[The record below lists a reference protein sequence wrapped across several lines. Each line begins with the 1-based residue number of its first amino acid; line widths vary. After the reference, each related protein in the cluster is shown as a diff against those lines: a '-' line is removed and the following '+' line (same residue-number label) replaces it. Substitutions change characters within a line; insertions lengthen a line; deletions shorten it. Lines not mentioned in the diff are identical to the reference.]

1 MGNITI
7 SDLMMYKNC
16 DINDLAPIDTK
27 DINLDNILRKIFN
40 ILKKGELYISVN
52 ANMQNK
58 LIKDCFFINFLKKYG
73 HSICFFS
80 LSNNDKNSSGVG
92 YFSLCLDK
100 NIFNNLAFKKI
111 LNYQD
116 FGFDICYKVNEK
128 VYLYIVEY
136 ADENY
141 GYSEGAYIDKILKEK
156 IEIN

>member
-1 MGNITI
+1 MKTISI

-16 DINDLAPIDTK
+16 
-27 DINLDNILRKIFN
+27 NLDDLVSIDAKNLNLDTILREIFY
-40 ILKKGELYISVN
+40 ILKKGELYISVD
-52 ANMQNK
+52 ANMQSE

-80 LSNNDKNSSGVG
+80 LSNNDKNSRGVG
-92 YFSLCLDK
+92 YFSLYLDE
-100 NIFNNLAFKKI
+100 NIFSDLAFKKI

-141 GYSEGAYIDKILKEK
+141 GYSEGVYFDKILKEK